1 MLVQSL
7 ICAAF
12 YVFVK
17 FFDCQLG
24 TLYAFRPIVVCP
36 LLGLILGDLQT
47 GLALGASIEA
57 LFMGS
62 VSMAPIFRRMPRPPV
77 SCAPPT

>member
-17 FFDCQLG
+17 FFDYQLG
-24 TLYAFRPIVVCP
+24 TLYVFRPIVVCP
-36 LLGLILGDLQT
+36 LLGLILGDL
-47 GLALGASIEA
+47 
-57 LFMGS
+57 
-62 VSMAPIFRRMPRPPV
+62 
-77 SCAPPT
+77 